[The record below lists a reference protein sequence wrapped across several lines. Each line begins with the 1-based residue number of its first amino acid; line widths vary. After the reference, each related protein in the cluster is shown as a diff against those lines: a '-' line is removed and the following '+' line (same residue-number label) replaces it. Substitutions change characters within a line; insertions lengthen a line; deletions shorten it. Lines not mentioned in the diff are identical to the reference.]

1 MFLYY
6 IKLASISIRK
16 HWGLSLLMITAIGL
30 GIGASMTTITVN
42 YMMSANPIAHK
53 NDVLYHVQLDSWDP
67 NDGYG
72 DNGELP
78 DQLTYVD
85 STNLMKADRAFRQN
99 VQSQMSVVI
108 EPEGKDTLPFMVQ
121 GRANSADFFAM
132 FDVPFLYGNGW
143 SSDADT
149 NKEQV
154 VVLSRETNERLF
166 GGEDSVG
173 KQIRIQGNMFTVV
186 GVINT
191 WSPKP
196 RFYDLTTGAF
206 NESADVFAPFSLIH
220 EDKLGRSGNT
230 NCWKPV
236 GEGREAFYNSECVWT
251 QFWVEL
257 RDQQE
262 KEDYMSFLNA
272 YVEEQNSMGRFPRP
286 LENRLL
292 TPSQWLEDQNVV
304 SDDSTMMMAMSL
316 MFLFVCLLNTVGLLL
331 AKFLGKSAEIGVRQ
345 ALGASKQSLFSQYI
359 VEASCIGFAGGILG
373 LFLAWLGLKGIVILY
388 GDMMQDL
395 AKLDTNM
402 VIAAVGMAVLT
413 SIIAG
418 VYPTW
423 RASSIQPASQL
434 KSQ

>member
-16 HWGLSLLMITAIGL
+16 NWGLSLLMISAIGL

-85 STNLMKADRAFRQN
+85 STNLMKAKRAFRQN
-99 VQSQMSVVI
+99 VQSQMSIVI

-191 WSPKP
+191 WNPKP

-206 NESADVFAPFSLIH
+206 NDSADVFAPFSLIH

-236 GEGREAFYNSECVWT
+236 GEGREAFYNSECIWT

-272 YVEEQNSMGRFPRP
+272 YVEEQKSMGRFPRP
-286 LENRLL
+286 LNNRLR
-292 TPSQWLEDQNVV
+292 TPGEWLEDQDVV

-402 VIAAVGMAVLT
+402 VIAAIGMAVVT

>member
-1 MFLYY
+1 MFFYY
-6 IKLASISIRK
+6 IKLAFISIKK

-78 DQLTYVD
+78 DQVTYID
-85 STNLMKADRAFRQN
+85 AINLMSANKAFRQN
-99 VQSQMSVVI
+99 AQAQMSVVI
-108 EPEGKDTLPFMVQ
+108 EPEGDGALPFMVT
-121 GRANSADFFAM
+121 GRANHADFFAM
-132 FDVPFLYGNGW
+132 FDVPFIYGNGW
-143 SSDADT
+143 PKSADD

-154 VVLSRETNERLF
+154 VVLSRETNERVF
-166 GGEDSVG
+166 GGRNSVG
-173 KQIRIQGNMFTVV
+173 EQLRMQGFMYTVV
-186 GVINT
+186 GVIDT
-191 WSPKP
+191 WDPKP

-206 NESADVFAPFSLIH
+206 NDGPDIFAPYSLIY
-220 EDKLGRSGNT
+220 EEKFSRQGNT

-236 GEGREAFYNSECVWT
+236 GEGKEAFYNSECVWS

-257 RDQQE
+257 NSEQE
-262 KEDYMSFLNA
+262 KQDYLTFLNA
-272 YVEEQNSMGRFPRP
+272 YVEEQKTMGRFPRP
-286 LENRLL
+286 INNRLL
-292 TPSQWLEDQNVV
+292 KPSEWLEDQDVV

-316 MFLFVCLLNTVGLLL
+316 MFLLVCLLNTVGLLL
-331 AKFLGKSAEIGVRQ
+331 AKFLGKAPEIGVRQ
-345 ALGASKQSLFSQYI
+345 ALGASKQSLFAQYI
-359 VEASCIGFAGGILG
+359 VEASCIGFAGGIFG
-373 LFLAWLGLKGIVILY
+373 LFLAWLGLKGIITLY

-395 AKLDTNM
+395 AKLDVNM
-402 VIAAVGMAVLT
+402 VVAAIALAIIT
-413 SIIAG
+413 SILAG
-418 VYPTW
+418 IYPTW